1 MTEVLPE
8 TPHPGN
14 GHQTPNALATPPQ
27 NMVPGVS
34 PALAPAHAPVHQ
46 GTHPGTHGGA
56 PSPAHRGREKLHW
69 GKEVWDRLDH
79 AVHKEIERTRVAAKF
94 LPHHRVPPHTTSV
107 PADIVIVPTPGPS
120 PLLQVTGADGGLVP
134 PTVIRGIPLTSPPP
148 TANTFAVDEGA
159 TTRLIEFWVEFALTP
174 QQAEQEANLTHDH
187 QGASHPVHPAHAEH
201 GHSGH
206 SEHGHLGQSTAVTLA
221 TRAANILAQ
230 AEDMLM
236 FDGLGAFTSP
246 LYTNYVRWRANG
258 EPLDWG
264 LLEVIPALAPPL
276 PPGLSP
282 LPAAQVIT
290 VPQKPPPTTPG
301 QPPSLYG
308 ENTFQAVT
316 EGYATL
322 MGNGQY
328 GPFALTLHNV
338 PYADSFAPLPDTL
351 IMPADRIAPLMTAGF
366 RDSGTLDAPGATAA
380 AAGAAAA
387 AAVIAAAGGP
397 PASAAT
403 QAAAQQAA
411 AQAAAGY
418 AIDYGITVGLAAPV
432 AVAATTAATAA
443 VAAGA
448 PGGPIP
454 AGQPGGPA
462 PFVAPSAGPPA
473 NAMFLGVAA
482 AISAAQAALKAFP
495 AFPVSAGFPDPTKLT
510 PAPSGLPSYYGS
522 LVSLGGNAMDLVVGI
537 EPTVGFMQQDVDGNF
552 RFRVVERVALRLKD
566 ITAVVRLEF
575 Q

>member
-8 TPHPGN
+8 TPHPAD
-14 GHQTPNALATPPQ
+14 GHQMPHTLASPPPNMAPT
-27 NMVPGVS
+27 V
-34 PALAPAHAPVHQ
+34 APASAAAHTPV
-46 GTHPGTHGGA
+46 HPGTHAGTHAGA

-79 AVHKEIERTRVAAKF
+79 AVRKEIERTRVAAKF
-94 LPHHRVPPHTTSV
+94 LPHHSVPPHTTSV
-107 PADIVIVPTPGPS
+107 PADIVIVPTPGPN
-120 PLLQVTGADGGLVP
+120 PLLQVTAADGGGLVP
-134 PTVIRGIPLTSPPP
+134 PSVVRGIPPTSPPP
-148 TANTFAVDEGA
+148 SANSFAVDEGA
-159 TTRLIEFWVEFALTP
+159 TTRLIEFWVEFSLTP
-174 QQAEQEANLTHDH
+174 QQVEQEGNLTHDH
-187 QGASHPVHPAHAEH
+187 QGASHPVHPSHAEH

-206 SEHGHLGQSTAVTLA
+206 SEHGHHGHSTAVTLA

-236 FDGLGAFTSP
+236 FDGLGAFTSS

-282 LPAAQVIT
+282 LPPAQVIT
-290 VPQKPPPTTPG
+290 VAQKPPPTAG

-316 EGYATL
+316 AGYATL

-397 PASAAT
+397 PGSAAT
-403 QAAAQQAA
+403 QLLAQQAA

-443 VAAGA
+443 AAALA

-462 PFVAPSAGPPA
+462 PFAAPSAVPP
-473 NAMFLGVAA
+473 NAMFLGIAA
-482 AISAAQAALKAFP
+482 AIAAAQDALKAFP
-495 AFPVSAGFPDPTKLT
+495 AFPVPAGFPDPTKLI

-566 ITAVVRLEF
+566 ITAVIRLEF
-575 Q
+575 L

>member
-8 TPHPGN
+8 TPHPAD
-14 GHQTPNALATPPQ
+14 GHQMPHTLASPPQ
-27 NMVPGVS
+27 NMMPGV
-34 PALAPAHAPVHQ
+34 APAPMAATHAPVH
-46 GTHPGTHGGA
+46 PGPHAGA

-69 GKEVWDRLDH
+69 AKEVWDRLDH
-79 AVHKEIERTRVAAKF
+79 AVHKEVERTRVAAKF
-94 LPHHRVPPHTTSV
+94 LPHHPVPPHTTSV
-107 PADIVIVPTPGPS
+107 PADIVIVPTPGPN
-120 PLLQVTGADGGLVP
+120 PLLQVITDVVGQP
-134 PTVIRGIPLTSPPP
+134 PPVLRGIPPTSPPP

-159 TTRLIEFWVEFALTP
+159 TTRLIEFWVEFSLTP
-174 QQAEQEANLTHDH
+174 QQVEQEGNLTHDH
-187 QGASHPVHPAHAEH
+187 QGGSHPVHPGHAEH

-206 SEHGHLGQSTAVTLA
+206 SEHGHHGQSTAVTLA

-230 AEDMLM
+230 AEDMLI

-282 LPAAQVIT
+282 LPPAQVIT
-290 VPQKPPPTTPG
+290 VPQKPPPTAG

-316 EGYATL
+316 DGYATL

-338 PYADSFAPLPDTL
+338 PYADSFAPLTNTL

-387 AAVIAAAGGP
+387 AAVITAAGGP
-397 PASAAT
+397 PGSAAT
-403 QAAAQQAA
+403 QLASWQAA

-418 AIDYGITVGLAAPV
+418 AIDYGITVGLSAPV
-432 AVAATTAATAA
+432 ALAATTAATAA

-448 PGGPIP
+448 SGGPIP

-462 PFVAPSAGPPA
+462 PFVAPSAGPPP
-473 NAMFLGVAA
+473 NAMYLGTVAA
-482 AISAAQAALKAFP
+482 IAAAQDVLANP
-495 AFPVSAGFPDPTKLT
+495 ATANFPVPAGFPPNDPTKLAY
-510 PAPSGLPSYYGS
+510 APSGLPSYYGS
-522 LVSLGGNAMDLVVGI
+522 MVSTGGNTMDLVVGI

-552 RFRVVERVALRLKD
+552 RFRVAERVALRLKD
-566 ITAVVRLEF
+566 VTAVIRLEF